1 MSQNCFKR
9 FKPNPSGAVV
19 PPQVNFQEQRFKR
32 AHEDE
37 NHDGSGSKRRSQ
49 DTNSGWGATQQN
61 QQQQQQP
68 GYQFGTTSQNN
79 TIENL
84 LQEW

>member
-19 PPQVNFQEQRFKR
+19 LPQANLQEQRFKR

-37 NHDGSGSKRRSQ
+37 NHEGSGSKRRSQ
-49 DTNSGWGATQQN
+49 DTNRGWVATQQN

-68 GYQFGTTSQNN
+68 GYQFAPQSQNN
-79 TIENL
+79 IIENL